1 MVSQSL
7 KSKEEEL
14 AEALAEWGYD
24 KVMSEFTTHRL
35 LSYADHITDI
45 NVKKLYQAFIYFY
58 SRDIKAVYDLLDQLK
73 PTLGEP
79 WFFRNCKFI
88 AHRVCYFDFIP
99 SLYLSHWDNIADL
112 DNINKEDSIENFI
125 FFFFM
130 SGRLEEAE
138 NLFFNSLS
146 NKNFIDVFS
155 ELKSKNSIEET
166 TYKLE
171 DFKKLKEK
179 FNLTN
184 TALAKFSELIKMLII
199 KHNLNIKVV
208 DYSLIGDDLLITL
221 KVDHPIEFI
230 HKIND
235 DFFDI
240 VYDEDLL
247 SLQECLSLH
256 FTPASEGE

>member
-14 AEALAEWGYD
+14 ARALAEWEYD
-24 KVMSEFTTHRL
+24 KVMSEFTAHRL
-35 LSYADHITDI
+35 LSYADHVPDI
-45 NVKKLYQAFIYFY
+45 DVKKLYQAFIYFY
-58 SRDIKAVYDLLDQLK
+58 SRNIKAVYDLLDQLK
-73 PTLGEP
+73 PTLGHP

-88 AHRVCYFDFIP
+88 ANRVCYFDFIH
-99 SLYLSHWDNIADL
+99 SLYLSHWDNITDL
-112 DNINKEDSIENFI
+112 DIIDKEDSIENFI

-138 NLFFNSLS
+138 NLFLNSLS
-146 NKNFIDVFS
+146 NKNFTDAFL
-155 ELKSKNSIEET
+155 ELKSTNSIEET
-166 TYKLE
+166 TYKLG
-171 DFKKLKEK
+171 DFKEFKEK

-184 TALAKFSELIKMLII
+184 VALVKFSELIKILII

-221 KVDHPIEFI
+221 KIDHPIDFI

-235 DFFDI
+235 DFFDL
-240 VYDEDLL
+240 VYEEDL
-247 SLQECLSLH
+247 SSVQECLSLH
-256 FTPASEGE
+256 FSPASEGE